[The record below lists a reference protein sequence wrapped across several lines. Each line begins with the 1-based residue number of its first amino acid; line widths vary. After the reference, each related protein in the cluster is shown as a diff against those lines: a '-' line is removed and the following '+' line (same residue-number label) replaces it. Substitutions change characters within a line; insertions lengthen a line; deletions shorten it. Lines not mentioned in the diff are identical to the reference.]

1 MHHRYNKPVTALA
14 ILAMI
19 SPDKS
24 PGAIMTS
31 LWTPRNSIS
40 FIPTKIWEQDE
51 VTLSQK
57 TNPFA
62 LEVLKLLMAM
72 KNRKTK
78 HDDLLKFF
86 VAQAYAESTWNM
98 SHVGD
103 ADRGANAS
111 QGALQFSLGVQDDA
125 GRFIAD
131 DNGNKIGKGKMKAA
145 DSPQDARNAMRA
157 SMAHFLQLFNN
168 PYGGTPRTIF
178 STLASYQ
185 SGDGVSPREDFNHYL
200 SNIEN
205 AL

>member
-51 VTLSQK
+51 VTLSQN

-62 LEVLKLLMAM
+62 LEVLTVLMAM

-78 HDDLLKFF
+78 HDDLLKLKTNFF
-86 VAQAYAESTWNM
+86 SSMYALRMDKTEIRT
-98 SHVGD
+98 
-103 ADRGANAS
+103 
-111 QGALQFSLGVQDDA
+111 LTC
-125 GRFIAD
+125 
-131 DNGNKIGKGKMKAA
+131 
-145 DSPQDARNAMRA
+145 
-157 SMAHFLQLFNN
+157 FLKK
-168 PYGGTPRTIF
+168 
-178 STLASYQ
+178 
-185 SGDGVSPREDFNHYL
+185 
-200 SNIEN
+200 
-205 AL
+205 